1 MPNDGQITAG
11 EDLRLDTLLVR
22 RGFAAGRERA
32 KELLAAGTVTVNGRP
47 VSKASARVR
56 PTDEVVCRAPAPRYV
71 GRGGYKLEKVL
82 HGRRLDGTVCIDVGA
97 STGGFTDC
105 MRQNGAAHVYAVDV
119 GRNQLHRSLRDD
131 PAVTPLE
138 GTDIR
143 SPQLSSVLPA
153 HGAGLIVIDV
163 SFISLTYVLPAVLPY
178 LRPDG
183 TVVCLIKPQFEAGR
197 AAIGKRGVVRDPRVH
212 RRVLDTLLAFFPS
225 CGLTVGELTYSPI
238 TGGEGNIEYLAV
250 LHPDDAPS
258 AAPPVPF
265 PTDKLVAEAFSA
277 LRRTDEERGSP
288 DV

>member
-1 MPNDGQITAG
+1 
-11 EDLRLDTLLVR
+11 
-22 RGFAAGRERA
+22 
-32 KELLAAGTVTVNGRP
+32 
-47 VSKASARVR
+47 
-56 PTDEVVCRAPAPRYV
+56 
-71 GRGGYKLEKVL
+71 
-82 HGRRLDGTVCIDVGA
+82 
-97 STGGFTDC
+97 

-119 GRNQLHRSLRDD
+119 GRDQLHQSLRDD
-131 PAVTPLE
+131 PAVTVLE

-197 AAIGKRGVVRDPRVH
+197 AALGKRGVVRDPRVH

-250 LHPDDAPS
+250 LHPDGAPS

-265 PTDKLVAEAFSA
+265 STDKLVAEAFSA
-277 LRRTDEERGSP
+277 LRHTDEERGSP